1 MGTGLL
7 IILREGFE
15 AALVVAIVFA
25 YLQIVAYFGYLLPV
39 GYLFLRD
46 PRPARSPS
54 APAAEPKAAT
64 PPATSGEAA
73 PVGAS

>member
-7 IILREGFE
+7 IMLREGFE

-46 PRPARSPS
+46 PRPRQVALGPRC
-54 APAAEPKAAT
+54 
-64 PPATSGEAA
+64 
-73 PVGAS
+73 